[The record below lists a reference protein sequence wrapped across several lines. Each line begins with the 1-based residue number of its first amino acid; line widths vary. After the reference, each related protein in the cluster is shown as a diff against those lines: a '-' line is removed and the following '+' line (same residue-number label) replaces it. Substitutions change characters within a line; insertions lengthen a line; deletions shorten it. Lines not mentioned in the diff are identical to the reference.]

1 MSQMLKNILI
11 SPNDVEMRAIR
22 SRGKG
27 GQNVNKVNTGIHLRF
42 DIKMANLTDEDKDKL
57 LKLNDARLSK
67 DGVIIIKADNFR
79 TQEKN
84 RLDALK
90 RLNLLLKNT
99 LKVAKIRKPAKAS
112 KAAIAR
118 RIEQKSQRS
127 AIKQTRKKV
136 RF

>member
-1 MSQMLKNILI
+1 MI
-11 SPNDVEMRAIR
+11 SAGEVEINAIR

-27 GQNVNKVNTGIHLRF
+27 GQNVNKLNTGIHLRF
-42 DIKMANLTDEDKDKL
+42 DIKTSNLAAEDKVKL

-67 DGVIIIKADNFR
+67 DGVIVIKADNFR

-84 RLDALK
+84 RFEALK
-90 RLNLLLKNT
+90 RLNLLLEKT
-99 LKVAKIRKPAKAS
+99 LQVAKTRKPTKIS
-112 KAAIAR
+112 KAAINR

-127 AIKQTRKKV
+127 TIKQTRKKV

>member
-1 MSQMLKNILI
+1 MC
-11 SPNDVEMRAIR
+11 AIR

-42 DIKMANLTDEDKDKL
+42 NIKTANLTDEDKDKL
-57 LKLNDARLSK
+57 LKLNDTRLSK
-67 DGVIIIKADNFR
+67 DGVIVIKADNFR

-90 RLNLLLKNT
+90 RLNLLLENT
-99 LKVAKIRKPAKAS
+99 LKVAKIRKPAKVS
-112 KAAIAR
+112 RAAIAR

-127 AIKQTRKKV
+127 KIKQTRKKV